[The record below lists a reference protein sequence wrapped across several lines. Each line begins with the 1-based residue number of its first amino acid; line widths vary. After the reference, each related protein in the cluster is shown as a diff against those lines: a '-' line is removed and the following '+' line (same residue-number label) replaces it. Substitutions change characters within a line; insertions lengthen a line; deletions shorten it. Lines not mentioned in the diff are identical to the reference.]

1 MIIRL
6 LDRESLGFYTIA
18 LMASVYAVQVPN
30 LIYAVI
36 FPRFYQ
42 AYGRK
47 QSIHKIKVF
56 INPTLVFAYFPYSDR
71 FCYLAL
77 PLLINYMLPAYKP
90 GIAPAYLL
98 LLGSSFLALVNM
110 PAYLLITLNKQ
121 IYIWWS

>member
-36 FPRFYQ
+36 FPDLSGLR
-42 AYGRK
+42 GK

-98 LLGSSFLALVNM
+98 LQAHHF
-110 PAYLLITLNKQ
+110 
-121 IYIWWS
+121 